1 MRSALWGALFWS
13 VAARAAAQGVP
24 VTFEESAPVAIS
36 GFAVGTAGFDRITHS
51 NSFAAGK
58 VALSFFKPAGD
69 AYVFGQLTT
78 SIEDGETGT
87 EIDNLIVSWTP
98 HTASRWTLA
107 FGRFD
112 APLGFERDDEPLNL
126 IPTNSF
132 NFVYARPSKVTGAIV
147 RFTASP
153 TLQLT
158 AAAANGWDLETD
170 NNRGKT
176 AMLRAEWQA
185 RPGLT
190 LGLAGVYGPE
200 RDSTDAHQRS
210 LLSADVTFDAGR
222 LILGAEFN
230 IGREQ
235 EQPANL
241 AWAGGALTGFLRL
254 ARSVGIA
261 ARYDHVDD
269 SDGALTG
276 TGQVLRSVTVGPM
289 WFFQRAQE
297 GIFANI
303 EHTTFHL
310 PQIAVRAALRVDY
323 STEGFFPNDQG
334 GFERRNTRG
343 VIELLYLF

>member
-1 MRSALWGALFWS
+1 MRSALGGALLWC
-13 VAARAAAQGVP
+13 VAAQAAAQGVP
-24 VTFEESAPVAIS
+24 VTFEESTPVAIT
-36 GFAVGTAGFDRITHS
+36 GFAVGTAGFDRIAHS

-69 AYVFGQLTT
+69 AYVFAQLTT
-78 SIEDGETGT
+78 SLEGGETGT

-98 HTASRWTLA
+98 HAASRWTLG

-132 NFVYARPSKVTGAIV
+132 NFVYARPSKLTGAIV

-153 TLQLT
+153 TLQFA
-158 AAAANGWDLETD
+158 AAAANGWDFETD

-176 AMLRAEWQA
+176 GMLRAEWQA
-185 RPGLT
+185 RPGLA

-210 LLSADVTFDAGR
+210 LLSADLTLDAGR
-222 LILGAEFN
+222 LIVGAEFN
-230 IGREQ
+230 VGREQ

-241 AWAGGALTGFLRL
+241 TWAGGALTAFLRL
-254 ARSVGIA
+254 GRSVGVA
-261 ARYDHVDD
+261 ARYDHLDD
-269 SDGALTG
+269 SDGVLTG
-276 TGQVLRSVTVGPM
+276 TGQVLRSITVGPM

-303 EHTTFHL
+303 EHTQFHL
-310 PQIAVRAALRVDY
+310 PQVAVRAAMRVDY
-323 STEGFFPNDQG
+323 STQPFFPNDQG
-334 GFERRNTRG
+334 GIERGNTTA
-343 VIELLYLF
+343 VIEVLYLF